1 MKNKLLYLA
10 TIALISA
17 SCEPE
22 ATFPTVI
29 TGDAIVYETA
39 KTVQLNGYV
48 ESDGGD
54 VVTERGICYVISSS
68 GDVPTISNNVVSAGS
83 GKGSFSAILERVE
96 PGTYSYRAYATND
109 IGTSYGDIKY
119 FKMTTSGKPNDD
131 PKDDPDDDGKKY
143 TINDFLGTYSLKA
156 YNWDAATYETWSGVK
171 IKTYNT
177 DYWSNAVYVEGLLWG
192 EGYPFFAAL
201 GQFDA
206 EKQCI
211 RLFSGWQFTNRTFT
225 FTGEEE
231 TSYIAR
237 FYSVYANKNEDTFT
251 YLYSGNG
258 YEGCAEAWL
267 TFNSNGK
274 LCLGA
279 SDTPDPET
287 GKYANGMVF
296 RYSEAE
302 NPTNYKRFEAFIEVE
317 MTKTS
322 NTTSMPEK
330 APYKID
336 HADIINTNMEGMLHK
351 SLIMKSLKATKCAN

>member
-1 MKNKLLYLA
+1 MKKKLLYLA
-10 TIALISA
+10 VIALISA

-22 ATFPTVI
+22 ATFPTVV
-29 TGDAIVYETA
+29 TGDAIVYATA
-39 KTVQLNGYV
+39 KTVQMNGYV
-48 ESDGGD
+48 ESDGGE
-54 VVTERGICYVISSS
+54 VVTERGICYVTSSS
-68 GDVPTISNNVVSAGS
+68 TVVPTISNNVVSAGS

-119 FKMTTSGKPNDD
+119 FKMTTTGKPNDD
-131 PKDDPDDDGKKY
+131 PDDGGKKY

-211 RLFSGWQFTNRTFT
+211 RLFSGWQFTSRTFT
-225 FTGEEE
+225 FTGEE

-237 FYSVYANKNEDTFT
+237 FFPIYANKNEDTFT
-251 YLYSGNG
+251 LMYSGNG
-258 YEGCAEAWL
+258 YDGCAEAWL

-279 SDTPDPET
+279 SDTPDAET

-302 NPTNYKRFEAFIEVE
+302 NPTNYSRFEAFIEVE

-336 HADIINTNMEGMLHK
+336 HADIINTNIEGMLHK

>member
-10 TIALISA
+10 TIALTFI
-17 SCEPE
+17 SCEQK
-22 ATFPTVI
+22 ATFPTVV
-29 TGDAIVYETA
+29 TGDAIVYATA

-54 VVTERGICYVISSS
+54 VVTERGICYVSSS
-68 GDVPTISNNVVSAGS
+68 SIIIPTIANNVVSAGS

-96 PGTYSYRAYATND
+96 PGSYTYRAYATND
-109 IGTSYGDIKY
+109 LGTSYGDVKY
-119 FKMTTSGKPNDD
+119 FKMTATEK
-131 PKDDPDDDGKKY
+131 PKDEDDNDKKY

-171 IKTYNT
+171 IKTYENE
-177 DYWSNAVYVEGLLWG
+177 YWSNGVYVEGLLLG
-192 EGYPFFAAL
+192 EGYTFFTAL

-225 FTGEEE
+225 FTGEDI
-231 TSYIAR
+231 SYLAR
-237 FYSVYANKNEDTFT
+237 FYPIYANKNEDTFT
-251 YLYSGNG
+251 YMYAGSGYNG
-258 YEGCAEAWL
+258 SAEAWL
-267 TFNSNGK
+267 TFNSSGK

-279 SDTPDPET
+279 ADSPDPET

-302 NPTNYKRFEAFIEVE
+302 NPTNYYRFEAYIEVE

-322 NTTSMPEK
+322 SATSMPEK
-330 APYKID
+330 APYKIN
-336 HADIINTNMEGMLHK
+336 HADVINTNIEGMLHK

>member
-1 MKNKLLYLA
+1 MKKKLLYLA
-10 TIALISA
+10 VTALISA

-22 ATFPTVI
+22 ATFPTVV
-29 TGDAIVYETA
+29 TGDAIVYATA

-54 VVTERGICYVISSS
+54 VVTERGICYVTSSS

-96 PGTYSYRAYATND
+96 PGTYTYRAYATND

-119 FKMTTSGKPNDD
+119 FNMTTSGKPNDD
-131 PKDDPDDDGKKY
+131 PKDDPDDGGKKY
-143 TINDFLGTYSLKA
+143 TINDFLGIYSLKA

-171 IKTYNT
+171 IKTYDL
-177 DYWSNAVYVEGLLWG
+177 DYWSNAVYVEGLLRG
-192 EGYPFFAAL
+192 EGYTFFTAL

-211 RLFSGWQFTNRTFT
+211 RLFSGWCFGNRTFT
-225 FTGEEE
+225 FTGEDI
-231 TSYIAR
+231 SYIAR
-237 FYSVYANKNEDTFT
+237 FYPIYANKNEDTFI
-251 YLYSGNG
+251 YLQSGNG

-296 RYSEAE
+296 GYKEAE
-302 NPTNYKRFEAFIEVE
+302 NPTNYNRFEVFIEVE

-322 NTTSMPEK
+322 NTASMPEK

-336 HADIINTNMEGMLHK
+336 HADIINTKIEGMLHK

>member
-10 TIALISA
+10 TIALTFI
-17 SCEPE
+17 SCEQK

-29 TGDAIVYETA
+29 TGDAIVYATA

-54 VVTERGICYVISSS
+54 VVTERGICYVTSSS
-68 GDVPTISNNVVSAGS
+68 GVVPTISNNVVSAGS

-96 PGTYSYRAYATND
+96 PGTYTYRAYATND

-119 FKMTTSGKPNDD
+119 FKMTTTGKPNDD
-131 PKDDPDDDGKKY
+131 PKDDPDDGGKKY

-177 DYWSNAVYVEGLLWG
+177 DYWSNAVYVEGLVLG
-192 EGYPFFAAL
+192 EGYTFFTAL

-225 FTGEEE
+225 FTGEDIP
-231 TSYIAR
+231 YIAR
-237 FYSVYANKNEDTFT
+237 FYPIYANKNEDTFT
-251 YLYSGNG
+251 YFYAGSG
-258 YEGCAEAWL
+258 YDGCAEAWL
-267 TFNSNGK
+267 TFNSSGK

-296 RYSEAE
+296 RFIEAE
-302 NPTNYKRFEAFIEVE
+302 NPTTYQRFEAFIEVE

-322 NTTSMPEK
+322 SATSMPERIPSK
-330 APYKID
+330 MNHTK
-336 HADIINTNMEGMLHK
+336 
-351 SLIMKSLKATKCAN
+351 LITDQVDTRLYEFPKMKLLEVTR

>member
-10 TIALISA
+10 TIALTFI
-17 SCEPE
+17 SCEQK
-22 ATFPTVI
+22 ATFPTVV
-29 TGDAIVYETA
+29 TGDAIVYATA

-54 VVTERGICYVISSS
+54 VVTERGICYVTSSS

-96 PGTYSYRAYATND
+96 PGTYTYRAYATND

-119 FKMTTSGKPNDD
+119 FKMTTTGKPNDD
-131 PKDDPDDDGKKY
+131 PKDDPDDGGKKY

-177 DYWSNAVYVEGLLWG
+177 DYWSNAVYVEGLVLG
-192 EGYPFFAAL
+192 EGYTCFRAL

-225 FTGEEE
+225 FTGEDI
-231 TSYIAR
+231 SYIAR
-237 FYSVYANKNEDTFT
+237 FYPVYANKNEDTFT

-302 NPTNYKRFEAFIEVE
+302 NPTNYNRFEVFIEVE

-322 NTTSMPEK
+322 NTASMPEK

-336 HADIINTNMEGMLHK
+336 HADIINTNIEGMLHK